1 MNDPNLVASP
11 EDVFALL
18 AADGVPHRVD
28 AEHGQV
34 LIPTRLGSEDAVLTL
49 RWASADGLLQLFQ
62 DMGEVVAQPQIAA
75 VEEAITR
82 LNHAMPVPGFGL
94 NPEQGRLY
102 YRLTVPLRQGTT
114 ACRRA
119 RRARSPSTRSTCTSR
134 PVTALR
140 ALFSAAVK
148 NASDFLPVLRSVSR
162 GEIAPAEVLTQAAA
176 LIASRDPSVPTA

>member
-102 YRLTVPLRQGTT
+102 YRLTVPLRQG
-114 ACRRA
+114 
-119 RRARSPSTRSTCTSR
+119 RSL

>member
-1 MNDPNLVASP
+1 MSATRDPASDRALGEPLLTPSGGGAIMAGPTTAEALMNDPNLVASP

-62 DMGEVVAQPQIAA
+62 DLGEVVAQPKIAA

-82 LNHAMPVPGFGL
+82 LNHAMPVPGFEL
-94 NPEQGRLY
+94 NPEQGRRDC
-102 YRLTVPLRQGTT
+102 RLTVPVRQG
-114 ACRRA
+114 
-119 RRARSPSTRSTCTSR
+119 PS
-134 PVTALR
+134 V
-140 ALFSAAVK
+140 
-148 NASDFLPVLRSVSR
+148 
-162 GEIAPAEVLTQAAA
+162 
-176 LIASRDPSVPTA
+176 LIALVQLRLSVL